1 MSTEPVVLAAIGQAE
16 WAAAGHKPLSQIITS
31 EEYMGLLVERY
42 QVYRDAHPTPG
53 GRWSP
58 PPLIEWFIWPGDGD
72 LVILP
77 DRTTEQPEPTR
88 TNADRLADAE
98 AGVARWTER
107 LAKAQAAYDTAV
119 GRSRPA
125 DDNAVI
131 NIPRTPRMW
140 KRLDSDISRVIQAG
154 RIRDNAANKL
164 AMAQGRVR
172 KYGGAA

>member
-16 WAAAGHKPLSQIITS
+16 WAAAGHKPLSRIIAS

-42 QVYRDAHPTPG
+42 QVYRDAHPTPE

-77 DRTTEQPEPTR
+77 DRTTANPAPTR
-88 TNADRLADAE
+88 TDADRLADAQS
-98 AGVARWTER
+98 AVARWSER
-107 LAKAQAAYDTAV
+107 LAKAQARYDAAI
-119 GRSRPA
+119 GHSQPA
-125 DDNAVI
+125 EDNAVI

-140 KRLDSDISRVIQAG
+140 KRLDSDISRVIQAK

-172 KYGGAA
+172 KYGGAS